1 MNLFDIIIDGK
12 HYELIDKVIY
22 QGRTFISF
30 FDEETIYIKEYEESE
45 KKVKIYDIPD
55 ETYTIIKELM
65 NL

>member
-1 MNLFDIIIDGK
+1 MNLFDIIIDDK